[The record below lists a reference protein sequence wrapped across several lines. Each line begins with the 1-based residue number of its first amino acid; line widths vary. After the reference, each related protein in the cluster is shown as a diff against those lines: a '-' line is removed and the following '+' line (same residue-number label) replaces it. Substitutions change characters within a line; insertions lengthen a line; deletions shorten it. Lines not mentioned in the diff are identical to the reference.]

1 MIKVRIQ
8 IGDGDIKDTLE
19 YGLIFMESDK
29 RMESPIKKRDTTS
42 YAEEAGEHTDPRT
55 VQDAFDYKVKFVV
68 EAPNK
73 NLQNANAVIAK
84 FNKVL
89 YEVVGP
95 NNAAYAQ
102 GLRHIRHYKTVTF
115 YDDYKR
121 VKIVGLPE
129 PIAEV
134 EKLYRRQS
142 GEQMDCAVV
151 ELTIHVS
158 DPTKCDFNMS
168 V

>member
-1 MIKVRIQ
+1 MITARIQ
-8 IGDGDIKDTLE
+8 IENGQILDTYE
-19 YGLIFMESDK
+19 GHGMIYMSADN
-29 RMESPIKKRDTTS
+29 RMEAPIKKRDTTS
-42 YAEEAGEHTDPRT
+42 YAEEAGEHVDRRT
-55 VQDAFDYKVKFVV
+55 VQDAFDYKVKFLI

-84 FNKVL
+84 FNRL
-89 YEVVGP
+89 L
-95 NNAAYAQ
+95 YAQ
-102 GLRHIRHYKTVTF
+102 EVNSVIRTYKTVAL

-158 DPTKCDFNMS
+158 NPTLCDFNMS